1 MTQDKLERLL
11 YEAFLYAAKEMG
23 PRIKGMSCFLKNWRH
38 AQEISAVRDLRKA
51 A

>member
-11 YEAFLYAAKEMG
+11 YEAFLNAAKQMG

-38 AQEISAVRDLRKA
+38 PQEISTVRDVREA